1 MDEGPEAMSEISDEL
16 DRTFMSEALRL
27 AARGLGRT
35 SPNPMVGAVVVKSNE
50 IVGRGYHEVVGGP
63 HAEVNALRAAGDKAK
78 NATLYVTLEP
88 CNHQGRTPP
97 CTLAVLRAG
106 ISRVVVG
113 MSDPNP
119 QVEGGGAHYLREHGL
134 AVEVGILETKCRL
147 LNQPFI
153 KHATTGLPYVTIKAA
168 ATLDGCIAGRTGDS
182 KWISNEQSRRF
193 SHRLRCAVDSIL
205 VGIDTAI
212 ADDPQLTARIKRSC
226 RQPIRIILD
235 SRLRIPMSGRLVTT
249 ARDVPVWVACGE
261 QADRDKEMELQGAG
275 VAVIRLPLKDDRVDL
290 LSLLKEV
297 GKRQVTSLLVEG
309 GGKVSGGFIDRQ
321 LADAFHF
328 FYAPKILGDGQATRM
343 VSGRSGESM
352 SDTLQVHDLRVR
364 RFGQDVLLSG
374 RFHDRIY

>member
-1 MDEGPEAMSEISDEL
+1 MGDGPEAMSENSDEL
-16 DRTFMSEALRL
+16 DQVFMNKALRL
-27 AARGLGRT
+27 AARGLGQT

-50 IVGRGYHEVVGGP
+50 MVGRGYHEVVGGP

-78 NATLYVTLEP
+78 NGTLYVTLEP

-97 CTLAVLRAG
+97 CTLAVLGAG

-119 QVEGGGAHYLREHGL
+119 RVEGGGALFLRKHGL
-134 AVEVGILETKCRL
+134 AVDVGILETKCRL
-147 LNQPFI
+147 LNQSFI
-153 KHATTGLPYVTIKAA
+153 KHSITGLPYVTIKAA

-182 KWISNEQSRRF
+182 KWITNEQSRRF
-193 SHRLRCAVDSIL
+193 VHQLRCAVDSIL

-235 SRLRIPMSGRLVTT
+235 TRLRIPMTGRLIST
-249 ARDVPVWVACGE
+249 AREVPVWVACGE
-261 QADRDKEMELQGAG
+261 QADRDKEMELQDVG
-275 VAVIRLPLKDDRVDL
+275 VAVIRLPLKDGRVDL
-290 LSLLKEV
+290 SSLLEEM

-309 GGKVSGGFIDRQ
+309 GGKVSGAFIDRQ
-321 LADAFHF
+321 LADDFHF

-343 VSGRSGESM
+343 VNGRSSESM
-352 SDTLQVHDLRVR
+352 SDMLQVHDVRVR

-374 RFHDRIY
+374 RFSDRIY